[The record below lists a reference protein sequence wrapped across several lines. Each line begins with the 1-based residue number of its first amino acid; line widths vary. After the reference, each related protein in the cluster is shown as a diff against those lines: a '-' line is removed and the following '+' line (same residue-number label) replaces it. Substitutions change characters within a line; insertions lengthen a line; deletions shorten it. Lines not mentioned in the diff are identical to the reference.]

1 MALGFYFDMTRCVGC
16 RACQVACKDK
26 NNLEIGTVLRFAKTY
41 ETGEFPN
48 VGMYNFSGSCNH
60 CENPT
65 CVSACP
71 VGAMYKAEDGTV
83 LHDAAMCV
91 GCQACVKACP
101 YSVPQFVAAVT
112 KVVKCDACAAQ
123 RAKGENPVCVD
134 ACPSRALD
142 FGKTEDLIAK
152 YGSDLVKDIAILP
165 DSKIT
170 GSNTLIKAKKAALD
184 ANYTEIPT

>member
-41 ETGEFPN
+41 EVGEFPN
-48 VGMYNFSGSCNH
+48 VNMYSFAGSCNH

-83 LHDAAMCV
+83 LHDAEMCV

-101 YSVPQFVAAVT
+101 YSVQQFVASVT
-112 KVVKCDACAAQ
+112 KVAKCDSCAAL
-123 RAKGENPVCVD
+123 RAKGQNPVCVD

-142 FGKTEDLIAK
+142 FGEKDELIAK
-152 YGSDLVKDIAILP
+152 YGSNLVKDIAILP

-170 GSNTLIKAKKAALD
+170 GSNTLIKAKACALEAD
-184 ANYTEIPT
+184 FTEIPT

>member
-1 MALGFYFDMTRCVGC
+1 MAFGFYFDMTRCVGC

-41 ETGEFPN
+41 ETGEFPK
-48 VGMYNFSGSCNH
+48 VDMYSFAGSCNH

-101 YSVPQFVAAVT
+101 YSVPQFVASVK
-112 KVVKCDACAAQ
+112 KVVKCDACAAL

-165 DSKIT
+165 DSSIT

-184 ANYTEIPT
+184 ANFTEIPT